1 MKALLATSVVLVAGA
16 LAFFLLRTR
25 PVENGIVLCGAR
37 VPQAPVPPALDEP
50 LFAAV
55 ALSLT
60 DEERRTLET
69 VLADANTRWEA
80 RANPLLD
87 DLGDGEPDDA
97 FDAWLERAPTPVAV
111 AYAASSPRFC
121 ATDGFCVEVLMPAS
135 SCSPGFAPVTGHDL
149 ERARFLAWPFAH
161 AAWLHAGS
169 EADAARIADTLRA
182 QARARSPKGQM
193 GLVLQA
199 GDELRAR
206 EPPFAELRE
215 RFLRHEALKRLAKDA
230 GAALEAMKK
239 DAPGERTFPI
249 RLAPADVLV
258 LPGLEALT
266 HRDAF
271 EAELRPYR

>member
-1 MKALLATSVVLVAGA
+1 MKALLAAAFVLAAGA
-16 LAFFLLRTR
+16 LAFFLLRAR
-25 PVENGIVLCGAR
+25 PVENGIVLCGAH
-37 VPQAPVPPALDEP
+37 APRPASSQLDAS
-50 LFAAV
+50 LFAGV

-60 DEERRTLET
+60 DEERRALEN

-97 FDAWLERAPTPVAV
+97 FEAWLEHAPTPVAV

-121 ATDGFCVEVLMPAS
+121 ATDGFCAEAVMPGAP
-135 SCSPGFAPVTGHDL
+135 CSPGFAPATGKDL

-161 AAWLHAGS
+161 AAWLHASS
-169 EADAARIADTLRA
+169 EADAKRMADALRS
-182 QARARSPKGQM
+182 REHSPAAHI

-199 GDELRAR
+199 GDEPRTH

-215 RFLRHEALKRLAKDA
+215 RFLRHEALERLAK
-230 GAALEAMKK
+230 GASLESVKK
-239 DAPGERTFPI
+239 DAPVERTFPLH
-249 RLAPADVLV
+249 LAPSDVLV
-258 LPGLEALT
+258 LPGLDALT